1 MNEIRDNMNQ
11 EVIPVGAVEIGEDGN
26 IFYTANVLRRKF
38 REKYPE
44 GRIFVSLP
52 KRVNPDPAAVDEY
65 ITECKVYAK
74 ATDAPEAFLAN
85 AFAKKKSDE
94 KIDGYAWSQTAAV
107 VAALGNA
114 GITNPVISPADK
126 FNIMQAKENDIEAAE
141 EAQTADVVSIS
152 EPVKT
157 EKPAEEPAE
166 EPAQESNVDSDI
178 DEEMAKINETISQQL
193 FAEDVKLEKET
204 DDAPTVVET
213 VNEEAPATSGAEH
226 TEDNETV
233 ISEDDVSELQESTT
247 EEIHEDVSAVTE
259 KEAPEEI
266 ETDVAIEEEEVT
278 SDVSENAVNEEP
290 VASEAE
296 ENTKEET
303 TEPGEET
310 EIADDAKDIDS
321 EETVDEAPSA
331 VESEIKIE
339 EKPVK
344 EVEQLS
350 PDTSPYV
357 IKKYMD
363 ETIKKAC
370 NELTRVPEMLA
381 NEGTFSE
388 AVEIC
393 QNAIQAAANIK
404 ATIMP
409 GRSYHRVM
417 QSEKLLLQKLDETI
431 SLIGEE
437 HLHLDVAGTS
447 LISSTPLQVEK
458 AKETSK
464 EAEPVVQ
471 ERSSNAIPAVDD
483 VDMTDEEKIKEYE
496 KIIIRTSISDTA
508 EDSGMTIK
516 EMFERVKNGD
526 RKAMRV
532 LNWYKQSKP
541 GEEKRKFWKEAILY
555 LIEHGYGE

>member
-44 GRIFVSLP
+44 GRIFVGVP

-141 EAQTADVVSIS
+141 EAQTADVVSTS
-152 EPVKT
+152 EPVKAEEPAEEPT

-166 EPAQESNVDSDI
+166 VANVDSDI

-193 FAEDVKLEKET
+193 FAEDVKLEANV
-204 DDAPTVVET
+204 APAVVET
-213 VNEEAPATSGAEH
+213 VNEEASAESD
-226 TEDNETV
+226 TERTEGNETV
-233 ISEDDVSELQESTT
+233 MSEDDISELQESTT
-247 EEIHEDVSAVTE
+247 EEINDEVFSAAE
-259 KEAPEEI
+259 KDAPEEM
-266 ETDVAIEEEEVT
+266 VT
-278 SDVSENAVNEEP
+278 SDVV
-290 VASEAE
+290 E

-303 TEPGEET
+303 TESGVET
-310 EIADDAKDIDS
+310 ETADDAKDAES
-321 EETVDEAPSA
+321 EETVEAPA
-331 VESEIKIE
+331 VENEAKIE

-344 EVEQLS
+344 EVQQLS
-350 PDTSPYV
+350 SDTSPYV

-363 ETIKKAC
+363 ETIKKAY
-370 NELTRVPEMLA
+370 NELTSVPEMLA
-381 NEGTFSE
+381 NENTFSE

-393 QNAIQAAANIK
+393 QAAIQAAANIK

-409 GRSYHRVM
+409 GRSYHRIT
-417 QSEKLLLQKLDETI
+417 QAEKLLQKKLEETI
-431 SLIGEE
+431 PLIGEE
-437 HLHLDVAGTS
+437 HLHLNVAGTS
-447 LISSTPLQVEK
+447 LISEAPSHVDESEEVP
-458 AKETSK
+458 KET
-464 EAEPVVQ
+464 EPTVHKN
-471 ERSSNAIPAVDD
+471 SSNAIPSIDD
-483 VDMTDEEKIKEYE
+483 TSITDEEKIKEYE

-526 RKAMRV
+526 RKAIRV

-541 GEEKRKFWKEAILY
+541 GEEKRKFWKDVILY
-555 LIEHGYGE
+555 LISHGYGE

>member
-44 GRIFVSLP
+44 GRIFVGVP

-213 VNEEAPATSGAEH
+213 VNEEASAESD
-226 TEDNETV
+226 TERTEGNETV
-233 ISEDDVSELQESTT
+233 MSEDDISELQESTT
-247 EEIHEDVSAVTE
+247 EEINDEVSSAAE
-259 KEAPEEI
+259 KDAPEEM
-266 ETDVAIEEEEVT
+266 VT
-278 SDVSENAVNEEP
+278 SDVVG
-290 VASEAE
+290 

-303 TEPGEET
+303 TESGGET
-310 EIADDAKDIDS
+310 ETADDAKDAES
-321 EETVDEAPSA
+321 EETVEAPA
-331 VESEIKIE
+331 VENEAKIE

-344 EVEQLS
+344 EAQQLS
-350 PDTSPYV
+350 SDTSPYV

-363 ETIKKAC
+363 ETIKKAY
-370 NELTRVPEMLA
+370 NELTSVPEMLA
-381 NEGTFSE
+381 NENTFSE

-393 QNAIQAAANIK
+393 QSAIQAAANIK

-409 GRSYHRVM
+409 GRSYHRIT
-417 QSEKLLLQKLDETI
+417 QAEKLLQKKLEETI
-431 SLIGEE
+431 PLIGEE
-437 HLHLDVAGTS
+437 HLHLNVAGTS
-447 LISSTPLQVEK
+447 LISETPSHVDESEEVP
-458 AKETSK
+458 KET
-464 EAEPVVQ
+464 EPTVHKN
-471 ERSSNAIPAVDD
+471 SSNAIPSIDD
-483 VDMTDEEKIKEYE
+483 TSITDEEKIKEYE

-526 RKAMRV
+526 RKAIRV

-541 GEEKRKFWKEAILY
+541 GEEKRKFWKDVILY
-555 LIEHGYGE
+555 LISHGYGE

>member
-1 MNEIRDNMNQ
+1 MNEIRDNMSD
-11 EVIPVGAVEIGEDGN
+11 EIIPVGAVEIGEDGN
-26 IFYTANVLRRKF
+26 VFYTANVLRRKF

-44 GRIFVSLP
+44 GRIFVGVP

-94 KIDGYAWSQTAAV
+94 KIEGYAWSQTAAV

-152 EPVKT
+152 EPVKAEEPTEKPT
-157 EKPAEEPAE
+157 EKPAEKPAE
-166 EPAQESNVDSDI
+166 VANVDSDI

-193 FAEDVKLEKET
+193 FAEDVKLEANV
-204 DDAPTVVET
+204 APAVVET
-213 VNEEAPATSGAEH
+213 VNEEASAESD
-226 TEDNETV
+226 TERTEGNETV
-233 ISEDDVSELQESTT
+233 MSEDDISELQESTT
-247 EEIHEDVSAVTE
+247 EEINDEVSSAAE
-259 KEAPEEI
+259 KDAPEEM
-266 ETDVAIEEEEVT
+266 VT
-278 SDVSENAVNEEP
+278 SDVVG
-290 VASEAE
+290 

-303 TEPGEET
+303 TESGVET
-310 EIADDAKDIDS
+310 ETADDAKDAES
-321 EETVDEAPSA
+321 EETVEAPA
-331 VESEIKIE
+331 VENEAKIE

-344 EVEQLS
+344 EAQQLS
-350 PDTSPYV
+350 SDTSPYV

-363 ETIKKAC
+363 ETIKKAY
-370 NELTRVPEMLA
+370 NELTSVPEMLA
-381 NEGTFSE
+381 NENTFSE

-393 QNAIQAAANIK
+393 QSAIQAAANIK

-409 GRSYHRVM
+409 GRSYHRIT
-417 QSEKLLLQKLDETI
+417 QAEKLLQKKLEETI
-431 SLIGEE
+431 PLIGEE
-437 HLHLDVAGTS
+437 HLHLNVAGTS
-447 LISSTPLQVEK
+447 LISETPSHVDESEEVP
-458 AKETSK
+458 KET
-464 EAEPVVQ
+464 EPTVHKN
-471 ERSSNAIPAVDD
+471 SSNAIPSIDD
-483 VDMTDEEKIKEYE
+483 TNITDEEKIKEYE

-526 RKAMRV
+526 RKAIRV

-541 GEEKRKFWKEAILY
+541 GEEKRKFWKDVILY
-555 LIEHGYGE
+555 LISHGYGE